1 MHLVFDN
8 AGAEHRWKLEP
19 VSVRE
24 FLALLLRGE
33 MRKGPRVVL
42 RAAETSVEPPE
53 KRGGAP
59 VVRMSL
65 GHVELCFAMDR
76 TELGALGRDIAQ
88 ALKS

>member
-42 RAAETSVEPPE
+42 KASEASIEPPE

-59 VVRMSL
+59 VVCVSL
-65 GHVELCFAMDR
+65 GHVELCFAMDKV
-76 TELGALGRDIAQ
+76 ELGALGKDIAQ